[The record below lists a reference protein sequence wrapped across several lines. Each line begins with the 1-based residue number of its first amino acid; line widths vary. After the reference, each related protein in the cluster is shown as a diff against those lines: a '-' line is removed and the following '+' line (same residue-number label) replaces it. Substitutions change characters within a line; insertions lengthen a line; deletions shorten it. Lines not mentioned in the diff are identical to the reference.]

1 MDESPAAGPG
11 RIAFTDFLR
20 PEDHFLSSMNR
31 IPSIDLLWME
41 DISQAFYRQ
50 KTSNKNSM
58 DRSPATGLL

>member
-1 MDESPAAGPG
+1 MDERPTAGPG
-11 RIAFTDFLR
+11 RIPFTELLR
-20 PEDHFLSSMNR
+20 PEDHFWSSMNR
-31 IPSIDLLWME
+31 RPSIDLLWME